1 MVAKRFQRAIAMS
14 YRERMFRRSG
24 YRFADKNMR
33 QTRTREHVPI
43 PQERNV
49 RESASQT
56 TSGGARM
63 PRFVTAFL
71 FVTALPFASTSAI
84 AGERTGD
91 AALGALSG
99 AVVLGPVGAVAGAV
113 VGYTTGPHI
122 AHAWGLRSSPHRR
135 TRLASAAAP
144 PPRANPM
151 PKPRPHAAPSARSP
165 APMRSAGTAAMP
177 PAQSLE

>member
-1 MVAKRFQRAIAMS
+1 MS

-49 RESASQT
+49 RESASPT

-71 FVTALPFASTSAI
+71 FITALPFASTSAI